1 MDWQEIALI
10 VILVLLILAGGYIKK
25 LSGAVKALIV
35 CFDEALQDDQI
46 TKEEWAEIL
55 KRGKDVFTVVADITK
70 LVALKKG
77 RS

>member
-25 LSGAVKALIV
+25 LSGAIKALIV
-35 CFDEALQDDQI
+35 CFDEALQDGNID
-46 TKEEWAEIL
+46 KDEWHAIL
-55 KRGKDVFTVVADITK
+55 QGGQNDLKVIRDIAK